1 MKVILTET
9 QISRLLEQNI
19 DLITTI
25 KQMGFVPSGN
35 SIFKHSQKP
44 ELTLTLVGDYVIVK
58 NNGKEIAK
66 IKTSEI
72 EDLEGTIKTTSLN
85 EQVAQGAQGDP
96 YEYKKEGGY
105 YYARKKGSKNWILTR
120 GNMADSISKKIFA
133 DKQPKNPTQVNPTQ
147 VNPTQVKTEKQYCPA
162 HPKSADVSPNL
173 EKNYQTEAAKLIG
186 KGIPTRT
193 SCEISFIKLRP
204 KFSNKSFFVFDSLQN
219 LIYLFD
225 KAGNFVAKSYVLDG
239 ADAQSQNSKKIAQ
252 ALWSWQQ
259 QVENMGFK
267 YDPKQKKY
275 LDKTTQKRQY
285 SNDLVYQA
293 IDKNDTRFF
302 PKGIY
307 SVTALQTDDE
317 YAGGKN
323 NLFRLKTL
331 DGTEIAQA
339 IHGFYN
345 EPARVVALEQ
355 LKTKMGSSAS
365 PKSASVPQEFISM
378 VEKYNQTQKYN
389 KSYGCIN
396 LPTDFL
402 NIAKPYA
409 TGSMLFVIGDTKTN
423 YLVQNSNTFFQQM
436 GDGENCSDPTSLG
449 VELPNL
455 EQTA

>member
-9 QISRLLEQNI
+9 QINRLLEQNT

-96 YEYKKEGGY
+96 YEYKKEGDV
-105 YYARKKGSKNWILTR
+105 YYARKKGSQKWIKTS
-120 GNMADSISKKIFA
+120 GKMADAISKKIFT
-133 DKQPKNPTQVNPTQ
+133 KPTQVKKS
-147 VNPTQVKTEKQYCPA
+147 TQVKTEKQYCPA
-162 HPKSADVSPNL
+162 HPKSSDVNPAL

-436 GDGENCSDPTSLG
+436 GDGKNCSDPTSLG

>member
-147 VNPTQVKTEKQYCPA
+147 VKTEKQYCPA

-186 KGIPTRT
+186 KGIPT
-193 SCEISFIKLRP
+193 CW
-204 KFSNKSFFVFDSLQN
+204 
-219 LIYLFD
+219 
-225 KAGNFVAKSYVLDG
+225 
-239 ADAQSQNSKKIAQ
+239 DA
-252 ALWSWQQ
+252 L
-259 QVENMGFK
+259 
-267 YDPKQKKY
+267 
-275 LDKTTQKRQY
+275 
-285 SNDLVYQA
+285 
-293 IDKNDTRFF
+293 
-302 PKGIY
+302 
-307 SVTALQTDDE
+307 
-317 YAGGKN
+317 
-323 NLFRLKTL
+323 
-331 DGTEIAQA
+331 
-339 IHGFYN
+339 
-345 EPARVVALEQ
+345 
-355 LKTKMGSSAS
+355 
-365 PKSASVPQEFISM
+365 
-378 VEKYNQTQKYN
+378 
-389 KSYGCIN
+389 
-396 LPTDFL
+396 
-402 NIAKPYA
+402 
-409 TGSMLFVIGDTKTN
+409 TN
-423 YLVQNSNTFFQQM
+423 
-436 GDGENCSDPTSLG
+436 
-449 VELPNL
+449 
-455 EQTA
+455 

>member
-1 MKVILTET
+1 MKVILTES
-9 QISRLLEQNI
+9 QIKRVLEQKN
-19 DLITTI
+19 DLITSL
-25 KQMGFVPSGN
+25 KEMGFIPSGN
-35 SIFKHSQKP
+35 GIFKHSQKP
-44 ELTLTLVGDYVIVK
+44 ELTVTLSGDIVIVK
-58 NNGKEIAK
+58 NNGVKIAE

-72 EDLEGTIKTTSLN
+72 EDLEGTIKSTSLK

-96 YEYKKEGGY
+96 YEYKKEGDV
-105 YYARKKGSKNWILTR
+105 YYARKKGSQKWIKTS
-120 GNMADSISKKIFA
+120 GKMADAISKKIFT
-133 DKQPKNPTQVNPTQ
+133 KPTQVKKS
-147 VNPTQVKTEKQYCPA
+147 TQVKTEKQYCPA
-162 HPKSADVSPNL
+162 HPKSSDVNPAL

-285 SNDLVYQA
+285 SSDLVYQA

-436 GDGENCSDPTSLG
+436 GDGKNCSDPTSLG